1 MSTDGSDDAAA
12 PASAAGWSRD
22 FALGAWHMAP
32 LMIGVVPFGLLLGA
46 LAAQKGFGPLDMI
59 AMSALV
65 FAGASQFVAVEI
77 WADPVPWLAI
87 VAATALINL
96 RHVLMSAAVA
106 PAMGRFGPVQ
116 APLALF
122 FLADEVWAMALRRA
136 REGRL
141 GPAYYAGLG
150 LSLYLSWLFWTG
162 LGTIAGGVI
171 EDPAR
176 YGFDFAF
183 TAVFLVLIAGLWRGR
198 ASVAPV
204 TASALVALT
213 AHAWLPGVWFILLG
227 GIAGA
232 LAGAMTARDER

>member
-1 MSTDGSDDAAA
+1 MSIDGPDRGAAT
-12 PASAAGWSRD
+12 ASAHWSRD
-22 FALGAWHMAP
+22 FALGVWHMTP
-32 LMIGVVPFGLLLGA
+32 LMVGIVPFGLLLGA

-65 FAGASQFVAVEI
+65 FAGASQFVAVKI

-87 VAATALINL
+87 VATTAMINL
-96 RHVLMSAAVA
+96 RHVLMGAAVA
-106 PAMGRFGPVQ
+106 PAMGRFGRVQ
-116 APLALF
+116 APVALF

-150 LSLYLSWLFWTG
+150 LSLYLSWLLWTG
-162 LGTIAGGVI
+162 IGTIAGGVI

-183 TAVFLVLIAGLWRGR
+183 TAVFIVLIVGLWRGR
-198 ASVAPV
+198 ASIAPV
-204 TASALVALT
+204 AASTLAALA
-213 AHAWLPGVWFILLG
+213 AHAWLPGVWYILLG
-227 GIAGA
+227 GMAGTLAGA
-232 LAGAMTARDER
+232 LMAREEA

>member
-1 MSTDGSDDAAA
+1 MSTDGSGDAMA

-22 FALGAWHMAP
+22 FALGAWHMTP
-32 LMIGVVPFGLLLGA
+32 LVIGVVPFGLLLGA

-96 RHVLMSAAVA
+96 RHVLMSAAMA
-106 PAMGRFGPVQ
+106 PAMGRFGPVL

-150 LSLYLSWLFWTG
+150 LSLYLSWLFWTA
-162 LGTIAGGVI
+162 LGTVAGGVI
-171 EDPAR
+171 DDPAR

-183 TAVFLVLIAGLWRGR
+183 TAVFLVLITGLWRGR

-204 TASALVALT
+204 AASALAALA

-227 GIAGA
+227 GVAGA
-232 LAGAMTARDER
+232 LAGALLAGDAR